1 MIDFEL
7 PLKFVVVGIAF
18 ALLMFLMYFVGVF
31 HTISFSKTNMPPRI
45 FVYKTHRGP
54 LKEVG
59 QHFEGVIRF
68 MKDQG
73 FDTFNIPTAGI
84 YYENPNIVDNPR
96 YAVGFLIDQDDTVN
110 KQKFTKI
117 QNDDEWS
124 VLELKATPTIV
135 STFPMRWIAVSC
147 AISAMK
153 TYPKFEQSGHELKC
167 GSVEIYRANT
177 KTVETHF
184 PQGNQDQ
191 FCPQDS
197 DSFPGDKKKQ

>member
-1 MIDFEL
+1 ML
-7 PLKFVVVGIAF
+7 
-18 ALLMFLMYFVGVF
+18 YFVGVF
-31 HTISFSKTNMPPRI
+31 HTISFSNANMPPRI

-59 QHFEGVIRF
+59 RYFEGVLKF
-68 MKDQG
+68 MKEQG
-73 FDTFNIPTAGI
+73 FDVSKIPMAGI
-84 YYENPNIVDNPR
+84 YYENPNVVDTPR
-96 YAVGFLIDQDDTVN
+96 YAVGFLVDQEDTVN
-110 KQKFTKI
+110 KEKFQKA
-117 QNDDEWS
+117 QNDNEWS
-124 VLELKATPTIV
+124 VLELKATPSIV
-135 STFPMRWIAVSC
+135 SVFPMRWTAVSC

-153 TYPKFEQSGHELKC
+153 TYPAFEKSGNYLQC

-197 DSFPGDKKKQ
+197 DSFSSGEKKEQ

>member
-1 MIDFEL
+1 
-7 PLKFVVVGIAF
+7 
-18 ALLMFLMYFVGVF
+18 
-31 HTISFSKTNMPPRI
+31 MPPRI

-59 QHFEGVIRF
+59 QHFEGVLKF
-68 MKDQG
+68 MKEQG
-73 FDTFNIPTAGI
+73 FDVSKIPTAGI
-84 YYENPNIVDNPR
+84 YYENPNIVNTPR
-96 YAVGFLIDQDDTVN
+96 YAVGFLIDQDDAVN
-110 KQKFTKI
+110 TKKFASV
-117 QNDDEWS
+117 QNDEWS
-124 VLELKATPTIV
+124 VLKLKATPTIV
-135 STFPMRWIAVSC
+135 SVFPMRWTAVSC

-197 DSFPGDKKKQ
+197 DSFPSGEKKEQ